1 MPTLK
6 PFGIGDLIVLKKRLE
21 RYQPG
26 EIAHIENVMGKEHR
40 KRNHRQLHQI
50 ETRRLEE
57 TEVEEESRHDLETTE
72 RFELENEIKQEVK
85 TQEKFS
91 AGLEV
96 SGGFGPVQ
104 VSAYAKY
111 DRDTSETE
119 SERAAQKYSKEITEK
134 AMERIKERARTER
147 EDIERIETEEIN
159 EHKFENDSPDHVVG
173 VYRWVDKYYRVKPV
187 NYGKRLFYEVVIPE
201 PARMFLF
208 ARTWSL
214 ENRAIP
220 EKPAEPRVPT
230 FEIGGV
236 EFWFDG
242 SRLRTGDPGP
252 LRPNQVLEANYGY
265 LASMVGADGVK
276 PPPAETVVVSYSL
289 AKELDP
295 SIDWILD
302 GEAIP
307 LPDDYEAVTGE
318 YTAVIKAWKN
328 HDFPAGATP
337 YDAGWPAFCR
347 IQIGQRAILQ
357 WREHAILGPPWEDR
371 NFTLDLNRERGSL
384 PISGTGNRVGTF
396 ALNINVICE
405 RTDEVYARWQMETY
419 SAIMAAHRRRVM
431 DYEDRLAASQVRGG
445 VEIQGENPAKNLL
458 TIKTELKRQFLDLW
472 MNGDLELPVA
482 VTDGDPSHTPPSL
495 PDMIE
500 RNVLDNGEIIGFAEE
515 AFDWD
520 NLSFRLLPYFHGR
533 KEKWI
538 ELSSYTDPDP
548 VFENFLKA
556 GAALVRLPVVPEYTH
571 AVLYYQLTGRIWS
584 RDAGEVPALRDV
596 SAASEVELY
605 NAYLQDVDPEVEE
618 TDVHREVE
626 IRDDDPDTFVIKV
639 PTSLVWL
646 QQTEDLN
653 PESE

>member
-21 RYQPG
+21 RYDAG

-40 KRNHRQLHQI
+40 TRNHRQLRQV
-50 ETRRLEE
+50 ETRKLEE
-57 TEVEEESRHDLETTE
+57 TELEEETRHDLETTE
-72 RFELENEIKQEVK
+72 RFELENEIKHEVK

-104 VSAYAKY
+104 ISAYAKY

-134 AMERIKERARTER
+134 AMERIKERVRTER
-147 EDIERIETEEIN
+147 EEIERIETEENN
-159 EHKFENDSPDHVVG
+159 EHKFENDSPDHIVG

-201 PARMFLF
+201 PARMLLF
-208 ARTWSL
+208 AKAWNL
-214 ENRAIP
+214 DNRAIP
-220 EKPAEPRVPT
+220 EKPDEPKVPT

-242 SRLRTGDPGP
+242 TTLRTGDPGP
-252 LRPNQVLEANYGY
+252 LRPNQVLETNYAY
-265 LASMVGADGVK
+265 LASTAGADGVK
-276 PPPAETVVVSYSL
+276 PPPAETVVVSHSL

-295 SIDWILD
+295 AVDWILD
-302 GEAIP
+302 GEAIR
-307 LPDDYEAVTGE
+307 LPEDYEAVTCE

-347 IQIGQRAILQ
+347 IHIGQRAILQ
-357 WREHAILGPPWEDR
+357 WQEHSILGPPWEDH
-371 NFTLDLNRERGSL
+371 NFTLDLNHERGSL

-396 ALNINVICE
+396 ALNINVTCE
-405 RTDEVYARWQMETY
+405 RTDEVFARWQMETY
-419 SAIMAAHRRRVM
+419 NAIMAAYRRKVM
-431 DYEDRLAASQVRGG
+431 NYEERLAASQVRGG

-472 MNGDLELPVA
+472 MSGDLELPVA
-482 VTDGDPSHTPPSL
+482 VTDGDHSHTPPHL
-495 PDMIE
+495 PDMID
-500 RNVLDNGEIIGFAEE
+500 RNVLDNGEVISFAEE

-533 KEKWI
+533 KEKWV
-538 ELSSYTDPDP
+538 ELSSYSDPDP

-571 AVLYYQLTGRIWS
+571 AVLYYQLTERIWS
-584 RDAGEVPALRDV
+584 RDAGEIPALRDV

-605 NAYLQDVDPEVEE
+605 NAYLRDVDPETVE
-618 TDVHREVE
+618 TDVHRDVE

-646 QQTEDLN
+646 QQTEELN
-653 PESE
+653 PEPE